1 MGMSWCPPAACD
13 GRIDMSKPSMKY
25 TIREIEEKDILSGGL
40 LEVLEN
46 VAPVGDLDKST
57 AKMILKDI
65 KSNPLHRIF
74 VAVIQDDTN
83 RGLIIGTTTLL
94 VEPKFIFGGGR
105 VAHIEDVAVRAGYQ
119 RKGIGFRLVNYATE
133 QAAIMRCVRTVLDCS
148 DENIPFYEKI
158 GYSHHGNSMKIQH
171 IHN

>member
-1 MGMSWCPPAACD
+1 MSNSSINYA
-13 GRIDMSKPSMKY
+13 
-25 TIREIEEKDILSGGL
+25 IREIEENDIESGGL

-46 VAPVGDLDKST
+46 LAPVGGLSKPA
-57 AKMILKDI
+57 AKAILKEI

-74 VAVIQDDTN
+74 VAVVQDGRN
-83 RGLIIGTTTLL
+83 QGLIIGTTTLL

-119 RKGIGFRLVNYATE
+119 RKGIGFKLVNYATE

-158 GYSHHGNSMKIQH
+158 GYSYHGNSMKIQH
-171 IHN
+171 IHD